1 MRLFLYFSILV
12 TAIVIVACSHTFMGT
27 NVLRPLVHRRNVRF
41 SPNYIRKRVENVTY
55 VIPNTGYRR
64 SIQGI
69 LAYDLTNTSA
79 TANVTAG
86 GIGYSYV
93 TLRLSNDRGREIHY
107 DINIYA

>member
-1 MRLFLYFSILV
+1 MRLFIFFFIIVIS
-12 TAIVIVACSHTFMGT
+12 IVIVACSHTFMGT
-27 NVLRPLVHRRNVRF
+27 NVFRQQVHRRDVRF
-41 SPNYIRKRVENVTY
+41 SPNYIRKRVENITFA
-55 VIPNTGYRR
+55 IPATSYWR

-69 LAYDLTNTSA
+69 LAYDLTNSSA

-107 DINIYA
+107 DINIYV